1 MFIYLKK
8 KQAIEYILKTIKK
21 KSNIILSG
29 GQTIQSLLKY
39 LNANNNLRTN
49 KVLLSDERLVKF
61 NSKLRNDIFFKKLI
75 KKKIITKKF
84 FFNFNSE
91 FNNQKYLTYFNK
103 KISKII
109 FKFAI
114 LGLGKNNHVASIFDT
129 RNINKKNFFFV
140 HNSPKK
146 PKDRVSVSIN
156 LLLKCNK
163 IIIVANKYRRLKEIN
178 NLENSEI
185 YKLIK
190 KKIFKIILV

>member
-39 LNANNNLRTN
+39 LNVNNNLRTN